1 MVYLGVGSN
10 LSSTFGNRFKNINLA
25 ITALKE
31 KNINIIKKSSFYE
44 TLAYP
49 NKNDPKFINI
59 IISIKTSLTPE
70 ELMDLALSI
79 EEKLERK
86 RQKKNDPRTCDID
99 IIDFNGKILNFRF
112 NKMDLVIPHKNLS
125 TRNFVLYPLKE
136 IYPDW
141 IHPKSKKNIDQLIK
155 NLNKSNNEITKLT
168 QSDINTYVK

>member
-1 MVYLGVGSN
+1 MIFLGIGSN
-10 LSSTFGNRFKNINLA
+10 LSSSFGSRFKNIEKA
-25 ITALKE
+25 ISYFKANQVE
-31 KNINIIKKSSFYE
+31 IIRQSSFYE
-44 TLAYP
+44 SYSYP

-99 IIDFNGKILNFRF
+99 IIDFNGKILNFKF